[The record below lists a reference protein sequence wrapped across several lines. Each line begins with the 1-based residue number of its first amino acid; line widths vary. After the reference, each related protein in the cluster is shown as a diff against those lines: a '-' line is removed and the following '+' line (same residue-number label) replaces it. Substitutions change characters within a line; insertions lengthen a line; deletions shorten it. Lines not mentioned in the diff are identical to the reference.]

1 MWMIVFGSGH
11 REMMEEMQSASIN
24 DTSTNSTSSS
34 VPKGTEEQHD
44 SSGNEEIVYKI
55 KIMF

>member
-1 MWMIVFGSGH
+1 
-11 REMMEEMQSASIN
+11 MEEMQRASIN